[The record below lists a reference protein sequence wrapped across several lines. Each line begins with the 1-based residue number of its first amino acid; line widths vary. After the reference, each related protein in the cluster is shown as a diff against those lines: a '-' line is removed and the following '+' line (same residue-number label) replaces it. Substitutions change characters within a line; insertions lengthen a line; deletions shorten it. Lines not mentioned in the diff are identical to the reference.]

1 MADLTGK
8 VFIITGAKGGLGT
21 FVTNAFL
28 EAGAGIAGVSRS
40 IAASDFDHPCFAAI
54 PAELSSREAAD
65 AVIGKASARF
75 GRVDG
80 LVHLMGGWT
89 GGTRLEETDT
99 ATLDRMLDLNLK
111 STFYMMGAA
120 ATVLRSQGTG
130 RLLAIASK
138 AAAEPVPGSGAYSV
152 SKAAVVSL
160 MRTFALELRDT
171 SVTANVVLPG
181 TMDTPQNRAAMPDA
195 DPGRWV
201 HPSQVA
207 GLLVYL
213 ASDAAASMSGAVLP
227 VYGADL

>member
-1 MADLTGK
+1 MADLNGK
-8 VFIITGAKGGLGT
+8 VFVITGAKGGLGT

-28 EAGAGIAGVSRS
+28 DAGAGVAGVSRS

-54 PAELSSREAAD
+54 PAELSSRAAGD
-65 AVIGKASARF
+65 TVMGNAIARF

-89 GGTRLEETDT
+89 GGTLLEETDA

-111 STFYMMGAA
+111 SAFYMMGAA
-120 ATVLRSQGTG
+120 AAVLRRQGVG

-138 AAAEPVPGSGAYSV
+138 AAAEPAPGSGAYSV

-171 SVTANVVLPG
+171 KVTANVVLPG
-181 TMDTPQNRAAMPDA
+181 TMDTPQNRAAMPNA
-195 DPGRWV
+195 DPGGWV
-201 HPSQVA
+201 HPHQVA

-213 ASDAAASMSGAVLP
+213 ASDAAASVSGAALP
-227 VYGADL
+227 IYGADL